1 MDAIK
6 FIRERNR
13 MCRYYFNTALYNSC
27 SDCPAKDATCSSI
40 KGMEEDDNIV
50 PIVEKWS
57 EENPSETRQSRF
69 LKQWPETKL
78 DTEGVV
84 NVCPGGLDQNYRDEH
99 GECNRMETLCYDC
112 RREFWSQEVEE

>member
-13 MCRYYFNTALYNSC
+13 MCRYYFNIASYTC
-27 SDCPAKDATCSSI
+27 SDCPAKDVTCSNI
-40 KGMEEDDNIV
+40 NGMEEDDNIV

-57 EENPSETRQSRF
+57 KEHPPETRQSRF

-78 DTEGVV
+78 DANDVV
-84 NVCPGGLDQNYRDEH
+84 SICPAVLDKKYRDEY
-99 GECNRMETLCYDC
+99 GGCDSIDADCRDC